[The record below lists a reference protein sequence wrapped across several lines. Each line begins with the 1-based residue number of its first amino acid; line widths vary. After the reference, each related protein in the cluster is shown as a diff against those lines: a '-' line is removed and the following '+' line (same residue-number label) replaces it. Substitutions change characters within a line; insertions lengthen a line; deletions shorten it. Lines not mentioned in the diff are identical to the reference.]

1 DMSGKRAPGLTDI
14 GMITDMTWADVDND
28 GDPDMVIVGDWM
40 PVKIFTND
48 KGIFTD
54 ESERF
59 GLQNTEGW
67 WHVIVARDLNGDG
80 LVDFVLGN
88 HGLNSRFKASVN
100 QPITMYVNDF
110 DLNGSIEQ
118 IICAYNRDISFPV
131 VMKDDLVKQIPS
143 LGMKYKKFDDYKE
156 QTISDIFPD
165 DVLQRAVKL
174 NARIMESCVMINTGK
189 GSFNLISLPPEA
201 QFSPVYAVMADDLD
215 RDGYC
220 DMLLGGNQYR
230 AKPETGIYDA
240 GYGVFLKGN
249 PAGIW
254 QPVPLVTSGFFI
266 RGEMRDLKILNI
278 KGSPIIA
285 VARNNDNLQFYK
297 Y

>member
-1 DMSGKRAPGLTDI
+1 
-14 GMITDMTWADVDND
+14 
-28 GDPDMVIVGDWM
+28 
-40 PVKIFTND
+40 
-48 KGIFTD
+48 
-54 ESERF
+54 
-59 GLQNTEGW
+59 
-67 WHVIVARDLNGDG
+67 
-80 LVDFVLGN
+80 
-88 HGLNSRFKASVN
+88 
-100 QPITMYVNDF
+100 
-110 DLNGSIEQ
+110 
-118 IICAYNRDISFPV
+118 
-131 VMKDDLVKQIPS
+131 
-143 LGMKYKKFDDYKE
+143 
-156 QTISDIFPD
+156 
-165 DVLQRAVKL
+165 
-174 NARIMESCVMINTGK
+174 MESCVMINTGK

-254 QPVPLVTSGFFI
+254 QPVPLVTSGFFV